1 MALTPD
7 QINKLAEAAA
17 DAQAKADMAASALQG
32 LTQGTAAYEQALS
45 QALRAQADSSQSAL
59 QYARETNSSAES
71 VNALKGE
78 VIASNAAYEQ
88 HAAALKAAAAAQQQY
103 NETSKRAQKNTVDLA
118 QKVGLMGDSWE
129 TSTYTLFTTKA
140 GLDGIGKGFM
150 EIIKPMNLAGSVVNA
165 FVEGMVKLTTEFDG
179 ASVQLNRQTG
189 MAERFEDQI
198 SASEQRLRSIGVSID
213 DVADSYGTL
222 ATQLGTF
229 TDMSVADQST
239 MAEGIATL
247 DKFGISADQ
256 TTGTLATMTAAMGMS
271 GTEAVNM
278 QKSLFLTAQENGI
291 STGKMM
297 ADFAATSDE
306 LAALGDNA
314 VDAFG
319 DLAVAAEKSN
329 MAVSD
334 LLGITKQFDTF
345 EGAARAVG
353 SLNAVLGGPF
363 LNSLEMVMATDPTE
377 RMRMLQG
384 ALLDSGKAFQDM
396 SYYERKAIADAAGL
410 QGVSDLAKVMEGNF
424 DGLAGGIMKT
434 EEELMALDEQSTSF
448 NTLADELKQTMM
460 AFAIELKPVVDFLKG
475 MLQKFQ
481 DLDPQVKKVILGMA
495 AAGVAAKL
503 MGSFFSGSA
512 QSAESAAIANQNT
525 ASSLGVYT
533 SALAKAVAIGLVAI
547 PVFYAIKA
555 AASAIGKAF
564 AGAGDVSAMFESLGA
579 VQIGTFASA
588 AIGIKQ
594 ISSALNTLEDGKAI
608 QISTVFDSAAA
619 MTATQSINAAA
630 TPARTAAAGAA
641 TNGDSEAGTPIQL
654 TTVVELDGR
663 EVGRAMDKY
672 TLVGRSLAGMGI

>member
-1 MALTPD
+1 MADDNLKNLEKEQLKAARAADRLRDALSDLTRGEAEYEAALTS
-7 QINKLAEAAA
+7 QMAQQSNALQATLALARARNA
-17 DAQAKADMAASALQG
+17 DAEEINNLRSQLNGVNQRLRDHKANL
-32 LTQGTAAYEQALS
+32 E
-45 QALRAQADSSQSAL
+45 
-59 QYARETNSSAES
+59 
-71 VNALKGE
+71 
-78 VIASNAAYEQ
+78 
-88 HAAALKAAAAAQQQY
+88 AAAAAQQQY
-103 NETSKRAQKNTVDLA
+103 NEISQRAQKNTVDLA

-129 TSTYTLFTTKA
+129 TATYTLFTTKA
-140 GLDGIGKGFM
+140 GLEGIGKGFM
-150 EIIKPMNLAGSVVNA
+150 EIIKPINLAGSVVNT
-165 FVEGMVKLTTEFDG
+165 FVEGIVNLTTEFDE
-179 ASVQLNRQTG
+179 ASVQINKQTG

-198 SASEQRLRSIGVSID
+198 SASEQSLRSIGVSIS

-229 TDMSVADQST
+229 TDMSAADQST

-247 DKFGISADQ
+247 EKFGISADQ

-448 NTLADELKQTMM
+448 NTLAEELKQTMQ

-512 QSAESAAIANQNT
+512 QSAESAAIANRNT